1 MSYSANDELI
11 TEHSKNVKQN
21 RSLRVVRAPG
31 VSMREVVWSQAAQT
45 LWEFFGLWIKRMYE
59 NWNKIRPKFHSLTK
73 IEIKITYLVFGEKTD
88 RFCNSTYEHR
98 RASALLRN
106 IRNMDL
112 GGKKPIVSV
121 TYENERIS
129 IKKQLTLLKMCVTSV
144 LCVWSTGRFMAV
156 LWVFT

>member
-1 MSYSANDELI
+1 
-11 TEHSKNVKQN
+11 
-21 RSLRVVRAPG
+21 
-31 VSMREVVWSQAAQT
+31 
-45 LWEFFGLWIKRMYE
+45 MYE

-88 RFCNSTYEHR
+88 RFCSSTYEHR

-112 GGKKPIVSV
+112 CGKKPIISV

-129 IKKQLTLLKMCVTSV
+129 IKKQLTLLKMCVTS
-144 LCVWSTGRFMAV
+144 LLRVWSTGRFMAV
-156 LWVFT
+156 LWVFM